1 MEYLKH
7 FGIEDDPFCN
17 ESLESFQLEL
27 SPQTDALKRLE
38 RGVRQ
43 GRRLVVLLGGVG
55 CGKTTVA
62 RRLYEE
68 LEEEHFAASM
78 TVVLQDRPEAGWM
91 LNHVAKCL
99 GVESEAEGREA
110 RIAQIYD
117 RLVAN
122 REAGLQSVLII
133 DDAQALANRDALVEL
148 CGLVKLESED
158 RGLLSLVLVGSHEL
172 GDAIGA
178 EAGLLHE
185 VEVRVELRG
194 LDADEFAGYLAGR
207 VKAAGGDPRILAP
220 DALAALGQ
228 FTAGAPG
235 LANVVADNA
244 LFEAFLQGRSE
255 ITQADVVRAHSALAW
270 VASPGSMG
278 VGQRTKNA
286 GFRDG
291 SVFVSQSDLAEVA
304 KQDGDLDETSGDLLG
319 G

>member
-133 DDAQALANRDALVEL
+133 DDAQAL
-148 CGLVKLESED
+148 
-158 RGLLSLVLVGSHEL
+158 LSLFLVGSHEL

-304 KQDGDLDETSGDLLG
+304 KQDGGLDETSGDLLG